1 MSGLRDRALMATM
14 VYSFARIG
22 AVLAMKVEDYYRA
35 DSPDKLEQVTEHPLS
50 APPADRCRQAARAQ
64 APTATSIALT
74 RSGDGAAQG
83 ASAGQRS
90 TPGGR
95 PATGARPNG

>member
-22 AVLAMKVEDYYRA
+22 VVLAMKVEDYYRA

-50 APPADRCRQAARAQ
+50 APLRTVA
-64 APTATSIALT
+64 
-74 RSGDGAAQG
+74 
-83 ASAGQRS
+83 
-90 TPGGR
+90 GR
-95 PATGARPNG
+95 PLVPKPPRRRR